1 MRLCGGSGEDEERVW
16 SVPCKTS
23 SWNNRVGVNAGTNFN
38 NANDTLFFMPSIHS
52 VQAQRRMEDKGLA
65 GTLPF
70 RSASHHWG
78 FNLGSAACLLP
89 W

>member
-23 SWNNRVGVNAGTNFN
+23 SWNNRAGVNAGTNFN
-38 NANDTLFFMPSIHS
+38 NANDTLFFMLPIHF
-52 VQAQRRMEDKGLA
+52 VRTQRSMEDKRLA

-70 RSASHHWG
+70 RRASHHWG

-89 W
+89 A